1 MKALI
6 LAGGAGTRL
15 WPVSRKNKPKQVQPF
30 IDEKTLL
37 QATYERVSAGFRKE
51 DIFISTGKSLVDK
64 IKEQLPDFDENNL
77 IIEPARRGNA
87 PAIGLAALIFHARDP
102 KSSLVTVWSDNYI
115 KDVGEYIRILKLL
128 DKILDDNPS
137 KTALVG
143 VKPTYPETGYGYIKM
158 DSQVAKIGD
167 DEIFNVE
174 RFVEK
179 PDLETAKKFLQQ
191 WDYMWNPGIF
201 SWKTEYLLK
210 LYKEFLPEAYE
221 HLEVIKSAL
230 GTDREKEVIDREFLA
245 MPSIEIEPGILE
257 KSKDILVVPA
267 SFGWADIGHW
277 RTVQEMLS
285 DGNGGNVVKGEH
297 VHIDGSGNLIYS
309 YSHRLI
315 ATAGIK
321 DTIIIETDDVVLVC
335 PKDRAQDV
343 KKIVK
348 KLEERGMEQYL

>member
-30 IDEKTLL
+30 INEQTLL
-37 QATYERVSAGFRKE
+37 QATYARVAFGFKKE
-51 DIFISTGKSLVDK
+51 DIFISTGRGLVEQ
-64 IKEQLPDFDENNL
+64 IKGQLPGFDENNL
-77 IIEPARRGNA
+77 IIEPARRSNA
-87 PAIGLAALIFHARDP
+87 PAIGLGALILHERDP
-102 KSSLVTVWSDNYI
+102 KSSLVTIWSDNYI
-115 KDVGEYIRILKLL
+115 KDVDEYIRILKLL
-128 DKILDDNPS
+128 DKILNENPR
-137 KTALVG
+137 KTVLVG

-158 DSQVAKIGD
+158 DSQATKIGE
-167 DEIFNVE
+167 DEVFNVE
-174 RFVEK
+174 KFVEK
-179 PDLETAKKFLQQ
+179 PDLQTAKKFLQQ

-201 SWKTEYLLK
+201 SWKTEYLLE
-210 LYKEFLPEAYE
+210 LYKEFLPEVYE

-230 GTDREKEVIDREFLA
+230 GTDKEQEVIDREFLA
-245 MPSIEIEPGILE
+245 MPSADIEPAILE

-267 SFGWADIGHW
+267 SFGWSDIGHW

-285 DGNGGNVVKGEH
+285 DGNGSNVIKGEH
-297 VHIDGSGNLIYS
+297 VNIDGSGNLIYS
-309 YSHRLI
+309 YSRRLI

-321 DTIIIETDDVVLVC
+321 DTIIIETDDVILVC

-348 KLEERGMEQYL
+348 KLEEEGMGEYL